1 MKYSWEIPYLLA
13 ILQTDEASRTRS
25 VYEAIEAIEQ
35 RRLTPV
41 NGTEDIALMNAE
53 AGVQELIAE
62 ITTNYV
68 GTQFASKSAVFD

>member
-1 MKYSWEIPYLLA
+1 M
-13 ILQTDEASRTRS
+13 
-25 VYEAIEAIEQ
+25 EQ

>member
-1 MKYSWEIPYLLA
+1 M
-13 ILQTDEASRTRS
+13 
-25 VYEAIEAIEQ
+25 EQ

-53 AGVQELIAE
+53 AGVQELIPE